1 MLQTVRAK
9 KVDKN
14 WGHLSTILVIIFW
27 NFYNVL
33 VQIRLTTCKMKRGIQ
48 YSNNSRKIRKSRY
61 QTFLDL
67 SSFTGF
73 LYFVPN
79 ILFRI
84 VDYMLLS
91 WFMVLKLSKT
101 VHFLQFCAGL
111 SQKPKCVKVI
121 YIHGSESFH
130 YSLSEND
137 MSYKGLSHR
146 SWVLAIKI

>member
-1 MLQTVRAK
+1 MLQTVRTK
-9 KVDKN
+9 KVDKK

-33 VQIRLTTCKMKRGIQ
+33 VQIRLTTCKTKRGIQ
-48 YSNNSRKIRKSRY
+48 YSNNSQKIRKSRY

-73 LYFVPN
+73 LYFAPN
-79 ILFRI
+79 ILSRI
-84 VDYMLLS
+84 VVSMLPS
-91 WFMVLKLSKT
+91 WVIVLQLSKK

-111 SQKPKCVKVI
+111 NQKPKCVKAM
-121 YIHGSESFH
+121 YIHGSESFY

-137 MSYKGLSHR
+137 MSYRGLSHR
-146 SWVLAIKI
+146 SWDISN